1 MQYIHCEPYA
11 DDLDQ
16 TPGRYRK
23 ARELRRSKQPARIAA
38 TILVMKNPQA
48 SAPAALLNPLS
59 EFVERHPRLFVLSG
73 AGISTESGIPCY
85 RDTQG
90 QRTGRA
96 PILLKDFLGSE
107 FARKR
112 YWARS
117 MIGWPLVA
125 GAAPNAAHLALARL
139 ERLGAFERLVTQNVD
154 GLHTSAGSTD
164 VIELHGNIGRVRCME
179 CGHETTRAALQ
190 QRLIADN
197 PSFVGLAAL
206 PVADGDAQLEGYDF
220 GAFNAPP
227 CALCGGVLKPDVVF
241 FGEGVPRTRVDAAA
255 AALDQADAMLVLG
268 SSLMVYS
275 GFRFCEWAARAGKPV
290 AAVNLGRTRAD
301 ALLQLKIEAPC
312 GPTLDALVD
321 KLEGKS

>member
-1 MQYIHCEPYA
+1 
-11 DDLDQ
+11 
-16 TPGRYRK
+16 
-23 ARELRRSKQPARIAA
+23 
-38 TILVMKNPQA
+38 MKNLEI
-48 SAPAALLNPLS
+48 SAPVALSDPLR

-85 RDTQG
+85 RDKEG
-90 QRTGRA
+90 QRTGRS
-96 PILLKDFLGSE
+96 PILLKDFLDSE

-117 MIGWPLVA
+117 MTGWPLLA
-125 GAAPNAAHLALARL
+125 EAAPNAAHCAVAQL
-139 ERLGAFERLVTQNVD
+139 ERLGVIERLVTQNVD
-154 GLHTSAGSTD
+154 GLHTRAGNTN
-164 VIELHGNIGRVRCME
+164 VIELHGDIGRVRCMA
-179 CGHETTRAALQ
+179 CGNETTRAALQ

-197 PSFVGLAAL
+197 PRFTGLAAL
-206 PVADGDAQLEGYDF
+206 PVADGDAQLEGHDF
-220 GAFNAPP
+220 DAFHVPP
-227 CALCGGVLKPDVVF
+227 CACCGGLLKPDVVF

-275 GFRFCEWAARAGKPV
+275 GFRFCEWAAKAGKPI

-312 GPTLDALVD
+312 GAVLTALI
-321 KLEGKS
+321 EEITRS